1 MALAPRQAVPP
12 LKGLPSVVFRAASKR
27 LGSYI
32 LYPISYILYPI
43 SYILYPI
50 SYILYPISCAHG
62 AFRLRRPLSLHRMN
76 GPGSPLPPLL
86 HGDRA

>member
-50 SYILYPISCAHG
+50 SYILYPAPTAHSAFG
-62 AFRLRRPLSLHRMN
+62 APYPFT
-76 GPGSPLPPLL
+76 G
-86 HGDRA
+86 